1 MNNLLI
7 EERAWANLQ
16 AHARRLTDAIR
27 QLDHHFNPAAESG

>member
-16 AHARRLTDAIR
+16 AYAHQLTDTVR
-27 QLDHHFNPAAESG
+27 RLDHHFNPAAESG